1 MQKIAPMLAIL
12 LIVGLLGTNFAYGD
26 YTEYMKIRIESDK
39 PNVCVFEAEDSKVDF
54 EKRGLYKKTIK
65 WISEWSKQLKKEA
78 NDGNWSFTYEL
89 IHNSTHFDKKPT
101 DFPQC
106 NVLIVFDAENLNPI
120 ESDLGMAQGYTSFDY
135 RSSTH
140 KFSFI
145 DIFTFAP
152 TNVIDLGQLNFDNM
166 TKSADGSYEVKLGKS
181 MFTSEPISDEA
192 IRIVIQHEFAHA
204 LGLGHY
210 VDTTTNDFKSIMMP
224 QFDVRAK
231 GLENVKITLDDI
243 KALIELYGEDGI
255 HKYYQT
261 PIPDL
266 GYGYE
271 KSVKKN

>member
-1 MQKIAPMLAIL
+1 MQKLASLLAIL

-39 PNVCVFEAEDSKVDF
+39 PNVCVFEAENPQVDF
-54 EKRGLYKKTIK
+54 AKRGLYKKTVK
-65 WISEWSKQLKKEA
+65 WISEWSKQLEKEA
-78 NDGNWSFTYEL
+78 NGGNWDFTYEF

-152 TNVIDLGQLNFDNM
+152 TNEINLGQLDFTNM
-166 TKSADGSYEVKLGKS
+166 TKNADGSYEVKLGKE

-204 LGLGHY
+204 MGLGHWS
-210 VDTTTNDFKSIMMP
+210 DTTKNDFKSIMVP

-231 GLENVKITLDDI
+231 GLENIKITLDDI
-243 KALIELYGEDGI
+243 KALIELYGEDGFS
-255 HKYYQT
+255 KYYQVL
-261 PIPDL
+261 IPDL
-266 GYGYE
+266 AYGWE
-271 KSVKKN
+271 KSVMKN